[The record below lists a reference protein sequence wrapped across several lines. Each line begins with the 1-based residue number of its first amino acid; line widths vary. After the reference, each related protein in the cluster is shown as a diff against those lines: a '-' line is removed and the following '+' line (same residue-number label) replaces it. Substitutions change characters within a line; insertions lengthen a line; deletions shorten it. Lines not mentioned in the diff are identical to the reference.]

1 VARYSREIAAAA
13 GLSAR
18 EQELVHTAGL
28 LHDIGK
34 FIFPDHILKAD
45 RALSPDDWRIV
56 KRHPYQG
63 ARIVSQVEGYGPIA
77 EIVVAHHERIDGSG
91 YPRGLRG
98 EEIPRLARI
107 LSVADVY
114 DVMTAR
120 DSYRTPVS
128 SITAIAEL
136 QRVAG
141 TQLDAGFVEAF
152 VRLLDGRDLRY
163 RHGEDADFDAEL
175 ALERRIVAY
184 AGGGL

>member
-1 VARYSREIAAAA
+1 
-13 GLSAR
+13 
-18 EQELVHTAGL
+18 
-28 LHDIGK
+28 
-34 FIFPDHILKAD
+34 
-45 RALSPDDWRIV
+45 
-56 KRHPYQG
+56 
-63 ARIVSQVEGYGPIA
+63 
-77 EIVVAHHERIDGSG
+77 VVAHHERIDGSG